1 MAEEI
6 VFLEPGEEQSQKIA
20 KAMSSPTA
28 GDLLRSL
35 SDTPK
40 STTALAEELHIPLT
54 TAKYHLGNLL
64 DAGVIEVAD
73 TRWSAKGREVKIY
86 SLKNQILIVAPR
98 RQSAIGMMK
107 KYAATLG
114 VFIAGTA
121 LLTLYLPLLQ
131 GAKAS
136 SNDMMVYSA
145 AAPEGLPVPDAM
157 PVATRALEGAGTAPL
172 PPMVHEFVMA
182 FFLGGC
188 LVLLAL
194 IVYEAMHWFRD
205 ERY

>member
-6 VFLEPGEEQSQKIA
+6 IFLEPGEEQAQKIA

-73 TRWSAKGREVKIY
+73 TRWSAKGREIKIY
-86 SLKNQILIVAPR
+86 SLKNQILIVAPG

-121 LLTLYLPLLQ
+121 LLTLYLPFLQ
-131 GAKAS
+131 EIMVS
-136 SNDMMVYSA
+136 SDDMKGFT
-145 AAPEGLPVPDAM
+145 APSQEAVPVPDAM
-157 PVATRALEGAGTAPL
+157 PMATRALEGAGATAL

-194 IVYEAMHWFRD
+194 IVYEAMHWFRN

>member
-6 VFLEPGEEQSQKIA
+6 VFLEPGEEQAQKIA

-35 SDTPK
+35 SDSPK

-73 TRWSAKGREVKIY
+73 TRWSAKGREIKIY
-86 SLKNQILIVAPR
+86 SLKNQILIVAPGR
-98 RQSAIGMMK
+98 ASAIGMMK

-121 LLTLYLPLLQ
+121 LLTLYLPFLQ

-136 SNDMMVYSA
+136 SEDMMVFTG
-145 AAPEGLPVPDAM
+145 APPEAIQITDAM
-157 PVATRALEGAGTAPL
+157 PIAARAVGGAGTSL

-194 IVYEAMHWFRD
+194 IVYEAIHWFRD

>member
-6 VFLEPGEEQSQKIA
+6 VFLEPGEEQAQKIA

-73 TRWSAKGREVKIY
+73 TRWSAKGREIKIY
-86 SLKNQILIVAPR
+86 SLKNQILIVSPG

-121 LLTLYLPLLQ
+121 LLTMYLPFLQ
-131 GAKAS
+131 GKMVS
-136 SNDMMVYSA
+136 SEDMMVY
-145 AAPEGLPVPDAM
+145 AAPPPEAIQIPDAM
-157 PVATRALEGAGTAPL
+157 PMTARAVGGAGAPL

>member
-6 VFLEPGEEQSQKIA
+6 IFLEPGEAQAQKIA

-28 GDLLRSL
+28 GDLLRNL
-35 SDTPK
+35 SEAPK

-64 DAGVIEVAD
+64 DAGIIEVVD
-73 TRWSAKGREVKIY
+73 TRWSAKGREIKLY
-86 SLKNQILIVAPR
+86 SMKNQVLIVAPR
-98 RQSAIGMMK
+98 RQSAIGMVK

-121 LLTLYLPLLQ
+121 IISLYLPILQ
-131 GAKAS
+131 TNKVSG
-136 SNDMMVYSA
+136 DMMA
-145 AAPEGLPVPDAM
+145 FTAAPPETMQIPDAIPM
-157 PVATRALEGAGTAPL
+157 ATRAAGGAGTPL
-172 PPMVHEFVMA
+172 PPMVHEFVTA

-188 LVLLAL
+188 LVLAAL
-194 IVYEAMHWFRD
+194 IMYEALIWFRD
-205 ERY
+205 ERR

>member
-6 VFLEPGEEQSQKIA
+6 VFLEPGEEQAQKIA

-54 TAKYHLGNLL
+54 TAKYHIGNLL
-64 DAGVIEVAD
+64 DAGIIEVAD
-73 TRWSAKGREVKIY
+73 TRWSAKGREIKIY
-86 SLKNQILIVAPR
+86 SLKNQILIIAPG

-121 LLTLYLPLLQ
+121 LLTIYLPFLQ
-131 GAKAS
+131 GAKIS
-136 SNDMMVYSA
+136 SEDMVVYSA
-145 AAPEGLPVPDAM
+145 APPEAM
-157 PVATRALEGAGTAPL
+157 QVATRALEGGAGAAPL

-194 IVYEAMHWFRD
+194 IAYEAIHWFRD
-205 ERY
+205 ERH

>member
-121 LLTLYLPLLQ
+121 LLTVYLPFLQ
-131 GAKAS
+131 GTKVS
-136 SNDMMVYSA
+136 SEDMMVYSA
-145 AAPEGLPVPDAM
+145 AAPEGLPV
-157 PVATRALEGAGTAPL
+157 ATRALEGAGGAPL

-194 IVYEAMHWFRD
+194 IAYEAMYWLRD
-205 ERY
+205 ERF

>member
-1 MAEEI
+1 MTEEI
-6 VFLEPGEEQSQKIA
+6 VFLEPGEEQAQKIA
-20 KAMSSPTA
+20 KAMSSTTA

-73 TRWSAKGREVKIY
+73 TRWSAKGREIKIY
-86 SLKNQILIVAPR
+86 SLKNQILIVAPG

-131 GAKAS
+131 GTKAS
-136 SNDMMVYSA
+136 SEDMMVYT
-145 AAPEGLPVPDAM
+145 APPPEAIQIPDAM
-157 PVATRALEGAGTAPL
+157 PMATRALEGAGAPYPRWCMNL
-172 PPMVHEFVMA
+172 LWPS
-182 FFLGGC
+182 FLED
-188 LVLLAL
+188 A
-194 IVYEAMHWFRD
+194 WF
-205 ERY
+205 YWP

>member
-1 MAEEI
+1 MCI
-6 VFLEPGEEQSQKIA
+6 RDRGEEQSQKIA

-64 DAGVIEVAD
+64 EAGVIEVAD
-73 TRWSAKGREVKIY
+73 TRWSAKGREIKIY

-114 VFIAGTA
+114 IFIAGTA

-131 GAKAS
+131 GTKVS
-136 SNDMMVYSA
+136 EDVSVY
-145 AAPEGLPVPDAM
+145 AAPPPEALQIPDAM
-157 PVATRALEGAGTAPL
+157 PMATRALAGAGEPL
-172 PPMVHEFVMA
+172 PPLVHEFVMA

-194 IVYEAMHWFRD
+194 IAYEAIHWLRD